1 MVNWSKS
8 WGSVEEQVFLKAPVG
23 GASGQPEGRNK
34 PSAGR
39 GLSAPVSIQ
48 SADVKAEARDI

>member
-8 WGSVEEQVFLKAPVG
+8 WGSVEEQVFLHAPVG
-23 GASGQPEGRNK
+23 GASGQPEGRK

-48 SADVKAEARDI
+48 SADVKAKAWDI